1 MSEEII
7 EQAVID
13 RFEGAY
19 AVLLVGA
26 AQQPLDVPRQQL
38 PRAARSGDW
47 LQITLVEGALIAA
60 QLDPA
65 ATEAARRRIQA
76 KLERLRRGDHLKD

>member
-1 MSEEII
+1 MSEART

-26 AQQPLDVPRQQL
+26 AHEPLDVPRQRL
-38 PRAARSGDW
+38 PRGARSGDW
-47 LQITLVEGALIAA
+47 LQITLQDGALVTA

-65 ATEAARRRIQA
+65 ATEAARQRIQA

>member
-1 MSEEII
+1 MSEETI

-26 AQQPLDVPRQQL
+26 DQQPIDVPRQDL
-38 PRAARSGDW
+38 PPNARPGDW
-47 LQITLVEGALIAA
+47 LRITRDRGAVVTA
-60 QLDPA
+60 QLDSA
-65 ATEAARRRIQA
+65 TTEAVRQRIQA